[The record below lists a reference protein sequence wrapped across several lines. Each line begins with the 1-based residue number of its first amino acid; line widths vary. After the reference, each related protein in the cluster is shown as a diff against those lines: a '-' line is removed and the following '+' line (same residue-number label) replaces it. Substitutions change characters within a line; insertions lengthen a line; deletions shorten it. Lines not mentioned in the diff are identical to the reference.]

1 MLMRASDLPLDARGR
16 VQADIVIVGAG
27 AAGIVSAMELARG
40 GRDVLVLEAGG
51 PPPDDSRFEYFAG
64 DNVGQAYD
72 LVNTRYRG
80 VGGATNLWAG
90 WCRPLDQFEME
101 FHPWVGGLPWPLTRS
116 DLMDHSRRAAQLLDL
131 GAWEWN
137 VAKVAREHERASLA
151 DVPGSEE
158 LLSSTLW
165 RFAAQP
171 LSFADRFADFIAG
184 PESRIVV
191 DAPVIRINARAGRA
205 RNLVISPASGQRIRV
220 DFDSLI
226 LAAGG
231 IENNRLL
238 LEMQSRLRPR
248 GQSVDESG
256 WLGRGWQEH
265 PHVPIGTA
273 YLPRSVADGPLWM
286 YTSRR
291 ILDGVPI
298 LAGLTFPTQT
308 LRRQRMSAV
317 SVTIDPQFGLNAPY
331 AAGIG
336 FAAEQV
342 AGEGVLPHLLFARS
356 ESRTVR
362 GSRVSLSPRTDA
374 LGRPQARLRW
384 KIANGDFDDLGR
396 AARMIAKAFARL
408 NLGVV
413 NVDAGRTTLAQ
424 RVWGGS
430 HHIGGARMGENFRE
444 SVTDPFGAVH
454 QIPNLYVTGSAT
466 FPSGGFSNPTLTIM
480 ALALRQAD
488 HILGRSGG

>member
-205 RNLVISPASGQRIRV
+205 RNLVISPASGRRIRV

-231 IENNRLL
+231 
-238 LEMQSRLRPR
+238 SRTTDCCWRCSPGFVHAGNPSMR
-248 GQSVDESG
+248 AAG
-256 WLGRGWQEH
+256 WAAAGRS
-265 PHVPIGTA
+265 T
-273 YLPRSVADGPLWM
+273 
-286 YTSRR
+286 
-291 ILDGVPI
+291 
-298 LAGLTFPTQT
+298 
-308 LRRQRMSAV
+308 RMSP
-317 SVTIDPQFGLNAPY
+317 S
-331 AAGIG
+331 
-336 FAAEQV
+336 
-342 AGEGVLPHLLFARS
+342 
-356 ESRTVR
+356 
-362 GSRVSLSPRTDA
+362 
-374 LGRPQARLRW
+374 GRPICLAPSPTALSGCTQ
-384 KIANGDFDDLGR
+384 
-396 AARMIAKAFARL
+396 
-408 NLGVV
+408 VV
-413 NVDAGRTTLAQ
+413 
-424 RVWGGS
+424 
-430 HHIGGARMGENFRE
+430 
-444 SVTDPFGAVH
+444 
-454 QIPNLYVTGSAT
+454 
-466 FPSGGFSNPTLTIM
+466 GFSTVFRFSR
-480 ALALRQAD
+480 A
-488 HILGRSGG
+488 